1 MENIEVLSKKLAKL
15 VKNYN
20 SLKDTNAKLK
30 AENDFLNKEIKNLKK
45 QNLDLLSFRDK
56 QQKVSNKI
64 KKILSKID
72 KFKGI

>member
-1 MENIEVLSKKLAKL
+1 MENVDVLSKKLAKL

-20 SLKDTNAKLK
+20 ILRDITAKLR

-45 QNLDLLSFRDK
+45 QNLELLSFKDK
-56 QQKVSNKI
+56 QQKISTKI
-64 KKILSKID
+64 KKVIFKID